1 MDATAS
7 GHAGATAPDEW
18 SARVSGLVAALMA
31 EWRLTATGPAAER
44 GPARVQPVVT
54 DDGIEATLEVAP
66 QDPDRAGSV
75 VALQTWGGKGAARL
89 LTADPR
95 RGAVLLERLGDAAL
109 TVLPPLDG
117 CTVVTGLYPE
127 LHVPAT
133 AALPQLA
140 PFVAARLD
148 GVAGLGRDV
157 PLPGRF
163 ARQALVAGRSL
174 LADMPRTVVH
184 GDLTYHTV
192 VAGGRRP
199 WLAVA
204 PYGFAGDPCYEPAP
218 LLWHRWGDYGSDLTA
233 GILDR
238 FWAIV
243 DGTGWDERR
252 VRDWVVVR
260 SVAEVAATVARAG
273 RRPLSAR
280 DLALVTRMIVTCK
293 AMQGV

>member
-7 GHAGATAPDEW
+7 GDAGATAPDEW

-31 EWRLTATGPAAER
+31 EGRLPATGPAAER

-163 ARQALVAGRSL
+163 ARQALAAGRSL

-184 GDLTYHTV
+184 GDLTYDTV

-199 WLAVA
+199 WLA
-204 PYGFAGDPCYEPAP
+204 
-218 LLWHRWGDYGSDLTA
+218 SDLTA